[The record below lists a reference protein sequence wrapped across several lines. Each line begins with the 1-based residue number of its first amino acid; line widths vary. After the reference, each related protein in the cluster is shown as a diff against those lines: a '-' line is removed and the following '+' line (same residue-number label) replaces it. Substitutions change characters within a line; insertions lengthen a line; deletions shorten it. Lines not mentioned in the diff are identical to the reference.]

1 MENRNSYFQPVVEN
15 DDFYLEFFPA
25 MEGGKTLDIK
35 EVIAYLSGQGYHDYD
50 MKKLNTAIVSGAQEK
65 IYIGRSMGRVFHEKI
80 DVSLSLD
87 SMLVRCRFYPPSE
100 GGRKI
105 TREDIQDA
113 LVHEKVVYGVD
124 EGMIGKLLKS
134 REYCTEYLIGKGT
147 PPTLGRDAKIVYYF
161 STQKSLKPKHNEDGS
176 VNYHDLNI
184 ISKVEEGQ
192 RIATLVPAVPGES
205 GRDVQGVELKPK
217 EVQNLKLSFANNI
230 RISED
235 GTELYSEVTG
245 HASLVNGKV
254 FVSGVYEVPADVDNS
269 IGDVNYPGNVHIK
282 GNVKSGFIIHAN
294 GDIIVEGVVEG
305 AQLYAGGQIIVKRG
319 IHGMGKGLLSAKS
332 NVVIKF
338 IEGATVKCGG
348 YVETES
354 IIQSFVSANSEVI
367 VSGGKGL
374 IRGGSVRVCNKVS
387 AKVIGS
393 AMGIATHIE
402 VGTEPKKLERY
413 TQLQQEAKDIGKK
426 IEQIRPILL
435 NYSEKLKKGISLT
448 PEQIHYMKTQVVALK
463 ALQRQYAPVNEE
475 VNRLRLEFME
485 AGRAKVEV
493 HDMIYQGVTIKIS
506 ELSLTTKRE
515 RSYCRFYKEGGEIK
529 VSNL

>member
-1 MENRNSYFQPVVEN
+1 MENRNSYFKPVVEQ
-15 DDFYLEFFPA
+15 DSLYLEIIPA
-25 MEGGKTLDIK
+25 MEGGKDLDTK
-35 EVIAYLSGQGYHDYD
+35 EVMTYLSGQGYHDYD
-50 MKKLNTAIVSGAQEK
+50 MKKLNTAIASGVREK
-65 IYIGRSMGRVFHEKI
+65 VYIGRSMGKVFHEKVDI
-80 DVSLSLD
+80 SLSLD
-87 SMLVRCRFYPPSE
+87 NMLVRCKFYPPSE
-100 GGRKI
+100 GGRNL

-113 LVHEKVVYGVD
+113 LRHEKVVYGVD
-124 EGMIGKLLKS
+124 EEIIGKLIQS

-147 PPTLGRDAKIVYYF
+147 PPTMGKDAQIVYYF
-161 STQKSLKPKHNEDGS
+161 STRKSLKPKHNEDGS

-192 RIATLVPAVPGES
+192 RLATLIPAVPGTS
-205 GRDVQGVELKPK
+205 GKDVLGGELKPK
-217 EVQNLKLSFANNI
+217 EVQDLKLSFANNI

-235 GTELYSEVTG
+235 GKELYSEVTG
-245 HASLVNGKV
+245 HASLVQGKV

-269 IGDVNYPGNVHIK
+269 IGDINYPGNVHVK

-354 IIQSFVSANSEVI
+354 IIQSSVSANTEVI

-374 IRGGSVRVCNKVS
+374 IRGGHVRVSNKVS

-393 AMGIATHIE
+393 TMGIATHIE

-413 TQLQQEAKDIGKK
+413 NELQQEAKDIGKK

-435 NYSEKLKKGISLT
+435 NYNEKLKKGIALST
-448 PEQIHYMKTQVVALK
+448 EQMYYMKTQVVALK
-463 ALQRQYAPVNEE
+463 ALQQQYAPINEE
-475 VNRLRLEFME
+475 VNRLRMEFME

-515 RSYCRFYKEGGEIK
+515 RSYCRFYKDGGEIK

>member
-1 MENRNSYFQPVVEN
+1 MENRNSYFRPVVEE
-15 DDFYLEFFPA
+15 DDFYLELFPA
-25 MEGGKTLDIK
+25 MEGGKGLDIK
-35 EVIAYLSGQGYHDYD
+35 EVMSYLSGQGHYDYD
-50 MKKLNTAIVSGAQEK
+50 MKKLNTAVMNGVQEK
-65 IYIGRSMGRVFHEKI
+65 VYIGKNMGRIYHEKVDI
-80 DVSLSLD
+80 SLSSD
-87 SMLVRCRFYPPSE
+87 NMLVRCRFYPPSVD
-100 GGRKI
+100 GKI
-105 TREDIQDA
+105 ITLEDIQNA
-113 LVHEKVVYGVD
+113 LQQKKIVYGVD
-124 EGMIGKLLKS
+124 EGMIRKLLQT

-147 PPTLGRDAKIVYYF
+147 PPTMGTDAKIVYNF
-161 STQKSLKPKHNEDGS
+161 STRKSLKPRHNDDGS

-192 RIATLVPAVPGES
+192 CIARLIPAVPGKP
-205 GRDVQGVELKPK
+205 GRDVLGMELQPK
-217 EVQNLKLSFANNI
+217 EVQNLKLSFSNNI
-230 RISED
+230 RMSED

-245 HASLVNGKV
+245 HASLVDGKV
-254 FVSGVYEVPADVDNS
+254 FVSGVYEIPADVDNS
-269 IGDVNYPGNVHIK
+269 IGDVNYPGNVHVK

-319 IHGMGKGLLSAKS
+319 IHGMGKGLLSAKG

-354 IIQSFVSANSEVI
+354 IIQSAVSANTEVI

-374 IRGGSVRVCNKVS
+374 IRGGSVRVSNKVS

-393 AMGIATHIE
+393 VMGIATHIE

-413 TQLQQEAKDIGKK
+413 NQLQQEARAIGKK

-435 NYSEKLKKGISLT
+435 NYSEKMKKGIPFT
-448 PEQIHYMKTQVVALK
+448 PEQIYYVKTQMIALK
-463 ALQRQYAPVNEE
+463 TLQQQYAPVNEE
-475 VNRLRLEFME
+475 VNRLRMEFVGS
-485 AGRAKVEV
+485 GRAKVEV
-493 HDMIYQGVTIKIS
+493 HDIIYPGVTIKIS
-506 ELSLTTKRE
+506 ELSMTTKRE
-515 RSYCRFYKEGGEIK
+515 RSYCRFYKEDGEVK